1 VTEEVLKQA
10 LLLGIAKPIYKIL
23 WEEESNLRP

>member
-1 VTEEVLKQA
+1 MTEEVLRKA
-10 LLLGIAKPIYKIL
+10 SLIGIEKPISKIL